1 MMIVQGCLI
10 LNVIINL
17 LSCVLEKMIDYY
29 YYYYVKWVI
38 FVFGCLVIDVKVLSV
53 KLS

>member
-10 LNVIINL
+10 VNVIINL
-17 LSCVLEKMIDYY
+17 LSCVLENMID

-38 FVFGCLVIDVKVLSV
+38 FVFGCLVIDVNVCESV
-53 KLS
+53 EC